1 MHFNDT
7 LTTLTKQ
14 ALEVGSTPALMG
26 EPGIG
31 KSSFVEDLA
40 YSMGTQA
47 FVLPC
52 NQLADKADLTG
63 ARLVPY
69 TQDDGTQSYKQVFYP
84 HQVIQECIDYAKQ
97 NPREWPILFLD
108 EINRTTS
115 DVTSGALTLVTL
127 RRMGHVRLPDN
138 VRIMV
143 AGNDKGNVTTLDEAS
158 LSRFAIF
165 HVEPD
170 ASTLMSILGDDLN
183 PWVKKVLTQHPSL
196 VFQKST
202 PNSIVADGQGDDDDG
217 NVTMED
223 LFDGGE
229 EMNQLTTPRTIDYLS
244 RWLNKVDP
252 QELAQFLATPVSIG
266 ARETSQLN
274 EVIEA
279 FTGDTMF
286 TTQVVAVIADDL
298 ASNSGGQ
305 QQNRVNVPRPN
316 CYTTLKSAT
325 NVTDLAT
332 EISQL
337 TENER
342 TGSLLYALKENED
355 NGRLIDQ
362 LAQVTTQIE
371 SAHTRTLI
379 EMVSTNQF
387 DRGNLEAFLDLDVP
401 IVDRVKPILSAYI

>member
-1 MHFNDT
+1 RPS
-7 LTTLTKQ
+7 
-14 ALEVGSTPALMG
+14 ALVG
-26 EPGIG
+26 
-31 KSSFVEDLA
+31 
-40 YSMGTQA
+40 
-47 FVLPC
+47 
-52 NQLADKADLTG
+52 
-63 ARLVPY
+63 
-69 TQDDGTQSYKQVFYP
+69 
-84 HQVIQECIDYAKQ
+84 
-97 NPREWPILFLD
+97 
-108 EINRTTS
+108 
-115 DVTSGALTLVTL
+115 
-127 RRMGHVRLPDN
+127 
-138 VRIMV
+138 
-143 AGNDKGNVTTLDEAS
+143 
-158 LSRFAIF
+158 
-165 HVEPD
+165 PD

-202 PNSIVADGQGDDDDG
+202 PNSNVADGQGDDDDG

-316 CYTTLKSAT
+316 CYTPLKSAT